1 MSGLSPFGGETD
13 EETLRNVKAS
23 DWAFD
28 ADAFARASD
37 ECKDFIR
44 KLLIKDPMWVYLF
57 GTLVYFFNPQVAYDR
72 TRVS

>member
-28 ADAFARASD
+28 TDAFARASD
-37 ECKDFIR
+37 ECKDFIK
-44 KLLIKDPMWVYLF
+44 KLLIKDPM
-57 GTLVYFFNPQVAYDR
+57 
-72 TRVS
+72 